1 MKKFFQ
7 KKILKSSSAKKQST
21 ASLSSQDG
29 HTEEFHG
36 YSIDLARTD
45 SSFTKLHKACW
56 LGDEDR
62 ARSAAKKVD
71 VSFQDNES
79 RSPLHLAAARGHV
92 TIIQLLLRAQAR
104 IDALDSEGKTPLMKA
119 VEGHH
124 LQAARCLLEQR
135 ANPDVPD
142 QNLDTALHLAL
153 STGQADMATL
163 LVQFDADVSA
173 RNKEGMSPLYL
184 AAVQQ
189 QVDVARLL
197 LDHGAQANAGDNK
210 KKTPLMV
217 ASVAGSVALVQLL
230 LSRSANANA
239 VDDEG
244 RTALDLT
251 RRAGHD
257 ECAKLLAPKT
267 SGAHGSELENVDVE
281 SWKSSSDSEASKK
294 GKRLPYSVVIPSP
307 SHLSPQHSLTG
318 HSPSPNHLG
327 IKEQRKPY
335 ISSLIVNS
343 SDPCTQQKP
352 VTDGS
357 QARTEVIAHKELT
370 PEASKEEKESTVAKP
385 QTEASPAKKMAS
397 RPHFEG
403 NDIPSWM
410 EDDISFEESEGDAKA
425 TSLHVPLS
433 VAQKR
438 NSKTEPELHKSVEV
452 LLAYDGQQLRKN
464 PAKEGEEKVIEKLL
478 EELPEASKPVAAE
491 KAPVQ
496 SDSEWDS
503 TEEIEDLS
511 AAKVMEGTLGR
522 VDTLQGT
529 EEIWE
534 RNAIVPVNGALKLS
548 ISKSTS
554 PPTAAPRKSA
564 SSPQRRPSVEQHQSR
579 SDDVGT
585 PQRPPRLSKSRLRSS
600 WSSSSSSA
608 PPSRAS
614 PLVIG
619 GSRRP
624 SLLRDNNDR
633 PDSVS
638 PKPSDD
644 LGGTITGSSA
654 QIVRK
659 RSSASSHST
668 KSRSSAADRQ
678 EVTTRHVVEL
688 SATPASDLGA
698 LVTTLQREVN
708 STRAELEEEIQHR
721 RSADLFARDLQQQL
735 TKREEAILRDFK
747 ANDAIDSKLADLEQ
761 ELKSAKGLI
770 KDLHREIEYLQKQLT
785 AYKES
790 ADIYKDASDKQET
803 LFKEIISEKEKQWAE
818 EREKLVL
825 RINERDVHSLT
836 AQTTTEFAAIQEKLG
851 ALHNVLTSLNLKADS
866 AHSIERAEEGISRL
880 LNLST
885 SALKDLQKLSE
896 SAEHTS
902 ELLRS
907 IDGSLFQPKGFG
919 ADNNANRLLEEDN
932 NQLTTTWTNNF
943 GSINQTLERLEA
955 NQRVLT
961 DTLEEIQTVL
971 ASKVSSGSVPHE
983 LLESA
988 CLSSNGHQAGNTAT
1002 AADLSD
1008 IKEGVSRILD
1018 RLDFYADEIR
1028 KASQSEVA
1036 SATQK
1041 VVEAFGEYHSATKQE
1056 MLNLLNKLPSQ
1067 ESILTAAATPGASN
1081 SAAVCGHEDNV
1092 FNGSALS
1099 DGFAEIRLNQST
1111 ALRELQSLKDEL
1123 IQMDTSGMFAQ
1134 LESCQ
1139 ERGIEQVTKMVEP
1152 VSTELRSM
1160 HATMQRQ
1167 HEDLLGRVG
1176 ERSSIPSTD
1185 QWQEVLHRLDCM
1197 LEQTASL
1204 RRKDST
1210 GCLRRISADFGEM
1223 APGSDLTAVLNNL
1236 AVTLTDL
1243 KNEVRRRE
1251 SIQSDVVVRSAY
1263 PAHTEEQATT
1273 HTNVTR
1279 GCLLGDAKLAKERY
1293 RSKRAL
1299 LKYKSE
1305 LKGIK
1310 EKLKN
1315 LNHAFD
1321 RDGFTSHHKIEHHVS
1336 DLQRRIDMLSL
1347 KVDSD
1352 RHYRMDLEINDLKTE
1367 MQQVRQQLARE
1378 ELLKST
1384 LGFTTKHEERFEF
1397 EETYPKRLELN
1408 GQQDFVFEK
1417 CRNDLSAEISNLQRN
1432 LSSEPDL
1439 HYSWLSGKKDTP
1451 EEAKKI
1457 EVSANKSFPRRKP
1470 PSQSQSTPYR
1480 VPLFP
1485 EHLPSWPMSP
1495 VRKTVTPPPVPTQSA
1510 STRQRVQAMLDE
1522 SFARHMAARNTA
1534 VPAAPSIE
1542 ANSMDAQLKKSL
1554 AELTNSLEKTYLV

>member
-1 MKKFFQ
+1 MSCITCNFATVINKTALKVAAESCSRAQAIYVYIFF
-7 KKILKSSSAKKQST
+7 
-21 ASLSSQDG
+21 
-29 HTEEFHG
+29 
-36 YSIDLARTD
+36 
-45 SSFTKLHKACW
+45 
-56 LGDEDR
+56 
-62 ARSAAKKVD
+62 
-71 VSFQDNES
+71 S

-92 TIIQLLLRAQAR
+92 TIVQLLLRAQAR

-189 QVDVARLL
+189 QLDVARLL

-210 KKTPLMV
+210 K
-217 ASVAGSVALVQLL
+217 
-230 LSRSANANA
+230 N
-239 VDDEG
+239 D
-244 RTALDLT
+244 
-251 RRAGHD
+251 
-257 ECAKLLAPKT
+257 
-267 SGAHGSELENVDVE
+267 SG
-281 SWKSSSDSEASKK
+281 
-294 GKRLPYSVVIPSP
+294 
-307 SHLSPQHSLTG
+307 
-318 HSPSPNHLG
+318 
-327 IKEQRKPY
+327 
-335 ISSLIVNS
+335 
-343 SDPCTQQKP
+343 TQQKP

-357 QARTEVIAHKELT
+357 QTRIEVGAQKEAG
-370 PEASKEEKESTVAKP
+370 PEASKEAKEIAITKP
-385 QTEASPAKKMAS
+385 QTEASSPKKTPS
-397 RPHFEG
+397 KPHFEG

-410 EDDISFEESEGDAKA
+410 EDDISFEDSEGDAKA
-425 TSLHVPLS
+425 TSLHVPSS
-433 VAQKR
+433 VSQKR

-464 PAKEGEEKVIEKLL
+464 PAKEGEEKIIEKLL
-478 EELPEASKPVAAE
+478 EEVPEPSKAVAVE
-491 KAPVQ
+491 KAPVP

-511 AAKVMEGTLGR
+511 ARKVMEGTLGR

-534 RNAIVPVNGALKLS
+534 RNAIVPVNSNGALKLS
-548 ISKSTS
+548 ISKNSS

-564 SSPQRRPSVEQHQSR
+564 SSPQRKPSIEQHQPR

-624 SLLRDNNDR
+624 SLLRDNNGR

-638 PKPSDD
+638 PRPPDD
-644 LGGTITGSSA
+644 LGGTVNGGSV

-668 KSRSSAADRQ
+668 KSRSSAVDRQ

-698 LVTTLQREVN
+698 LVTTLQREVS
-708 STRAELEEEIQHR
+708 STRAELQEEIQHR
-721 RSADLFARDLQQQL
+721 RNADLLSRELQQQL
-735 TKREEAILRDFK
+735 IKREEAIMRDFEAK
-747 ANDAIDSKLADLEQ
+747 DAIDSKLADLEQ

-785 AYKES
+785 TYKES
-790 ADIYKDASDKQET
+790 TDIYKDANEKQEA
-803 LFKEIISEKEKQWAE
+803 LFKEIISEKQKQWAE

-866 AHSIERAEEGISRL
+866 AHSIERAEEGISKL
-880 LNLST
+880 LNLSA
-885 SALKDLQKLSE
+885 SALKDLQRLSE

-907 IDGSLFQPKGFG
+907 IDGSLLQSKGYDLG
-919 ADNNANRLLEEDN
+919 ADKNANRLLEDDN
-932 NQLTTTWTNNF
+932 NQLTTTWTHDF

-961 DTLEEIQTVL
+961 DTLEEIQAVL
-971 ASKVSSGSVPHE
+971 ASKVSSGSVSRE
-983 LLESA
+983 LHDSL
-988 CLSSNGHQAGNTAT
+988 NGHFAGDKTAT
-1002 AADLSD
+1002 ADLSD

-1041 VVEAFGEYHSATKQE
+1041 VVEAFGEYHAATKQE

-1067 ESILTAAATPGASN
+1067 QSTLTATAAPGASHL
-1081 SAAVCGHEDNV
+1081 AVVCRHEDSV

-1099 DGFAEIRLNQST
+1099 DGFAEIKLNQST

-1139 ERGIEQVTKMVEP
+1139 ERGIEQVSKMVEP

-1160 HATMQRQ
+1160 HATMQKQ
-1167 HEDLLGRVG
+1167 HEDLLGRMG

-1210 GCLRRISADFGEM
+1210 GCLRRISADLGEA
-1223 APGSDLTAVLNNL
+1223 APGTDLTAVLNNL

-1243 KNEVRRRE
+1243 KNEVQRRE
-1251 SIQSDVVVRSAY
+1251 SLRSDVAV
-1263 PAHTEEQATT
+1263 HTEEQAAAATHISTT
-1273 HTNVTR
+1273 R
-1279 GCLLGDAKLAKERY
+1279 ECLLGDAKLAKERY

-1336 DLQRRIDMLSL
+1336 DLQRRIDVLSL

-1384 LGFTTKHEERFEF
+1384 LGFTTKREERFES

-1408 GQQDFVFEK
+1408 GQQDFLFEK

-1439 HYSWLSGKKDTP
+1439 HYSWLSGKRDAP

-1457 EVSANKSFPRRKP
+1457 EVPANKSFPRRKP

-1522 SFARHMAARNTA
+1522 SFARHMTARNATA
-1534 VPAAPSIE
+1534 PAAPSIE

>member
-92 TIIQLLLRAQAR
+92 TIVQLLLRAQAR

-189 QVDVARLL
+189 QLDVARLL

-217 ASVAGSVALVQLL
+217 ASEAGSVALVQLL
-230 LSRSANANA
+230 LSRGANANA

-244 RTALDLT
+244 RTALDLA

-257 ECAKLLAPKT
+257 ECAKLLVPKT
-267 SGAHGSELENVDVE
+267 SGAHGSEVENVDVD

-307 SHLSPQHSLTG
+307 SHLSPQHSFTG

-343 SDPCTQQKP
+343 SDSGTQQKP

-357 QARTEVIAHKELT
+357 QTRIEVGAQKEAG
-370 PEASKEEKESTVAKP
+370 PEASKEAKEIAITKP
-385 QTEASPAKKMAS
+385 QTEASSPKKTPS
-397 RPHFEG
+397 KPHFEG

-410 EDDISFEESEGDAKA
+410 EDDISFEDSEGDAKA
-425 TSLHVPLS
+425 TSLHVPSS
-433 VAQKR
+433 VSQKR

-464 PAKEGEEKVIEKLL
+464 PAKEGEEKIIEKLL
-478 EELPEASKPVAAE
+478 EEVPEPSKAVAVE
-491 KAPVQ
+491 KAPVP

-511 AAKVMEGTLGR
+511 ARKVMEGTLGR

-534 RNAIVPVNGALKLS
+534 RNAIVPVNSNGALKLS
-548 ISKSTS
+548 ISKNSS

-564 SSPQRRPSVEQHQSR
+564 SSPQRKPSIEQHQPR

-624 SLLRDNNDR
+624 SLLRDNNGR

-638 PKPSDD
+638 PRPPDD
-644 LGGTITGSSA
+644 LGGTVNGGSV

-668 KSRSSAADRQ
+668 KSRSSAVDRQ

-698 LVTTLQREVN
+698 LVTTLQREVS
-708 STRAELEEEIQHR
+708 STR
-721 RSADLFARDLQQQL
+721 DF
-735 TKREEAILRDFK
+735 EAK
-747 ANDAIDSKLADLEQ
+747 DAIDSKLADLEQ

-785 AYKES
+785 TYKES
-790 ADIYKDASDKQET
+790 TDIYKDANEKQEA
-803 LFKEIISEKEKQWAE
+803 LFKEIISEKQKQWAE

-866 AHSIERAEEGISRL
+866 AHSIERAEEGISKL

-885 SALKDLQKLSE
+885 SALKDLQRLSE

-907 IDGSLFQPKGFG
+907 IDGSLLQSKGYDLG
-919 ADNNANRLLEEDN
+919 ADKNANRLLEDDN
-932 NQLTTTWTNNF
+932 NQLTTTWTHDF

-961 DTLEEIQTVL
+961 DTLEEIQAVL
-971 ASKVSSGSVPHE
+971 ASKVSSGSVSRE
-983 LLESA
+983 LHDSL
-988 CLSSNGHQAGNTAT
+988 NGHFAGDKTAT
-1002 AADLSD
+1002 ADLSD

-1041 VVEAFGEYHSATKQE
+1041 VVEAFGEYHAATKQE

-1067 ESILTAAATPGASN
+1067 QSTLTATAAPGASH
-1081 SAAVCGHEDNV
+1081 SAVVCHHEDSV

-1099 DGFAEIRLNQST
+1099 DGFAEIKLNQST

-1139 ERGIEQVTKMVEP
+1139 ERGIEQVSKMVEP

-1160 HATMQRQ
+1160 HATMQKQ
-1167 HEDLLGRVG
+1167 HEDLLGRMG

-1210 GCLRRISADFGEM
+1210 GCLRRISADLGEA
-1223 APGSDLTAVLNNL
+1223 APGTDLTAVLNNL

-1243 KNEVRRRE
+1243 KNEVQRRE
-1251 SIQSDVVVRSAY
+1251 SLRSDVAVRSAF
-1263 PAHTEEQATT
+1263 PVHTEEQAAAATHISTT
-1273 HTNVTR
+1273 R
-1279 GCLLGDAKLAKERY
+1279 ECLLGDAKLAKERY

-1336 DLQRRIDMLSL
+1336 DLQRRIDVLSL

-1384 LGFTTKHEERFEF
+1384 LGFTTKREERFES

-1408 GQQDFVFEK
+1408 GQQDFLFEK

-1439 HYSWLSGKKDTP
+1439 HYSWLSGKRDAP

-1457 EVSANKSFPRRKP
+1457 EVPANKSFPRRKP

-1522 SFARHMAARNTA
+1522 SFARHMTARNATA
-1534 VPAAPSIE
+1534 PAAPSIE